1 MYYLCNGKKFELLD
15 QAIKYANE
23 YFIQYGV
30 ILGIEGV

>member
-1 MYYLCNGKKFELLD
+1 MYKSGGKLFKTLD

-23 YFIQYGV
+23 YFAKYGI